1 MIDDDVLE
9 RLYDHD
15 INRHG
20 LKTTF
25 YITFARIKHKKK
37 QVHKIINARS
47 KVDILDTIL
56 GIA

>member
-15 INRHG
+15 VNRHG

-25 YITFARIKHKKK
+25 YITFARIKHKK
-37 QVHKIINARS
+37 S
-47 KVDILDTIL
+47 KFTRL
-56 GIA
+56 